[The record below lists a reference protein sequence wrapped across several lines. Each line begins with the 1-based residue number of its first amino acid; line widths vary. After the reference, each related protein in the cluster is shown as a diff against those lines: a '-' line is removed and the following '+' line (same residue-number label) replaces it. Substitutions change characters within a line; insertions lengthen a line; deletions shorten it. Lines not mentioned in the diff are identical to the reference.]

1 MAAAALLAAGA
12 LFGAFGSAPGAS
24 AAAGGPVLL
33 LGIDAEDGGPGG
45 HGPIATYETMLTN
58 VFTNV
63 NNGGTG
69 VLVLGADP
77 NSDIT
82 DFWDTIATDTGR
94 TVTYADGAAA
104 IGSASFAGVGVV
116 VISSSSD
123 ETPSGGI
130 DDTEND
136 ALTGRSADIAA
147 HVNAGG
153 GLIVLNQNGL
163 TSPFA
168 FFGSLGSVTIDDIAV
183 GQDDDIDVT
192 PTGTAAGLSDAL
204 DVCCWHQQ
212 FLTWPGYLVP
222 LATYVGSTEVSA
234 LGGASVI
241 IGPVEPPRLTL
252 DPSATTEPPS
262 TVPATTEPSTTEPP
276 TTSPGTTTPGISPP
290 TTRPRIGVSPATGAR
305 PIGGRPT
312 YTG

>member
-1 MAAAALLAAGA
+1 MTGSIRIRRRGMTVAAAALLAAGA

-116 VISSSSD
+116 VISSSS
-123 ETPSGGI
+123 
-130 DDTEND
+130 
-136 ALTGRSADIAA
+136 
-147 HVNAGG
+147 
-153 GLIVLNQNGL
+153 
-163 TSPFA
+163 
-168 FFGSLGSVTIDDIAV
+168 
-183 GQDDDIDVT
+183 
-192 PTGTAAGLSDAL
+192 
-204 DVCCWHQQ
+204 
-212 FLTWPGYLVP
+212 
-222 LATYVGSTEVSA
+222 
-234 LGGASVI
+234 
-241 IGPVEPPRLTL
+241 EPR
-252 DPSATTEPPS
+252 
-262 TVPATTEPSTTEPP
+262 
-276 TTSPGTTTPGISPP
+276 
-290 TTRPRIGVSPATGAR
+290 
-305 PIGGRPT
+305 
-312 YTG
+312 